1 MILCSVWITE
11 SCDGLKSSLRI
22 NKSRKQLV
30 WKFNSS
36 DNPSLFLSYK
46 NIKIYIKNA
55 VRIVIVNIIMI

>member
-22 NKSRKQLV
+22 LTNLGNTCFANATLQAILHI
-30 WKFNSS
+30 
-36 DNPSLFLSYK
+36 PLLQEYI
-46 NIKIYIKNA
+46 NIKNG